1 MILGFILFFLAGLGF
16 GYSLDGRGK
25 WIPLIF
31 PILLC
36 IGALVQWGLDGAIF
50 LKLIIALIVTVA
62 GILLGTLLDARGRQ
76 AEGTA

>member
-31 PILLC
+31 PILLG

-62 GILLGTLLDARGRQ
+62 GILLGTVIDARGRQ

>member
-1 MILGFILFFLAGLGF
+1 MVIGFILFFLAGLGF
-16 GYSLDGRGK
+16 GYSLDGRAK

-31 PILLC
+31 PILLG

-50 LKLIIALIVTVA
+50 VKLIIALIVTVA
-62 GILLGTLLDARGRQ
+62 GIVLGTLLDQRGRQ